1 MAGQQDA
8 VWWKRGVIY
17 QIYPRSFQ
25 DSNGDGIGD
34 LRGIAARLDYLKWLG
49 IDAVWISPIFPSPM
63 KDFGYDISD
72 YVGIDPIFGTLADF
86 DALLEAAHTRDIK
99 IVLDFVPNHTSDQH
113 PWFQESRKSRH
124 NPYRDWYIWHDP
136 ARGGGP
142 PNNWLSEFGGG
153 AWTYDDT
160 TGQYYYHAFLEEQPD
175 LNWRN
180 PAVVAAMDGALRFWF
195 DRGVDGMRIDALHHS
210 IKDAQFRDN
219 PPNPDWKPG
228 MKPHLKVLRAH
239 TVDQPEMQTLVAGW
253 RKVADEYDGRV
264 LIGEI
269 NLPIPRLMRYYG
281 TKPDGLQLPFNFGL
295 MNTRWGAGP
304 IGDLIAR
311 YEAALPQGAWPNW
324 VVGNHDISR
333 IASRIGPEGARL
345 AAMLVLTLRGTPTL
359 YYGDELGMTDVPIA
373 PDQVQDPFEK
383 RVPGI
388 GAGRDPERTPMRWDA
403 TPSVGF
409 TTGTPWLPVG
419 AGIETC
425 NVEAERAD
433 DRSMLSLHRALLKLR
448 RKRPALAIGSY
459 ERVPSGDDCLAFI
472 RRHGNERLLV
482 VLNFAKAPATLKLP
496 AEFIGGRVLLST
508 AMERGGTLTDTVSL
522 RPVEGLVLAPARPQ

>member
-1 MAGQQDA
+1 MAGQA
-8 VWWKRGVIY
+8 AWWQRGVIY

-34 LRGIAARLDYLKWLG
+34 LNGIAHRLDYLKWLG
-49 IDAVWISPIFPSPM
+49 IDALWISPIFPSPM

-72 YVGIDPIFGTLADF
+72 YTGIDPMFGTLADF
-86 DALLEAAHTRDIK
+86 DALLEAAHERDLK

-113 PWFQESRKSRH
+113 PWFQQSRKSRD
-124 NPYRDWYIWHDP
+124 NPYRDWYIWRDP
-136 ARGGGP
+136 ARGSRP
-142 PNNWLSEFGGG
+142 PNNWLSEFGGS
-153 AWTYDDT
+153 AWAYDDT

-180 PAVVAAMDGALRFWF
+180 PAVVKAMDDALRFWF

-210 IKDAQFRDN
+210 IKDAEFRDN

-228 MKPHLKVLRAH
+228 MKPHLRVLRAH
-239 TVDQPEMQTLVAGW
+239 TVDQPEMESLVIGW
-253 RKVADEYDGRV
+253 RKVADGYDDRV

-281 TKPDGLQLPFNFGL
+281 PRLNGLQLPFNFGL
-295 MNTRWGAGP
+295 MNTQCNADA
-304 IGDLIAR
+304 IGNLIAR
-311 YEAALPQGAWPNW
+311 YEAALPAGAWPNW

-333 IASRIGPEGARL
+333 VATRVGPEAARL
-345 AAMLVLTLRGTPTL
+345 AAMLLLTLRGTPTV
-359 YYGDELGMTDVPIA
+359 YYGEELGMVDVPVA

-403 TPSVGF
+403 SASAGF
-409 TTGTPWLPVG
+409 TTGDPWLPIGDGVK
-419 AGIETC
+419 AC
-425 NVEAERAD
+425 NVETERAD
-433 DRSMLSLHRALLKLR
+433 PTSMLSLHRALLKLR

-459 ERVPSGDDCLAFI
+459 ERVPMTSECLAFI
-472 RRHGNERLLV
+472 RRHENEHLLV
-482 VLNFAKAPATLKLP
+482 TLNFGKAPLTLKVP
-496 AEFIGGRVLLST
+496 AEFTGGRVLLST
-508 AMERGGTLTDTVSL
+508 TMDRGGNASDTLAL
-522 RPVEGLVLAPARPQ
+522 RPAEGVVLAPTR